1 VCRAYRA
8 QTKGKVESGVK
19 YVKRNFMPG
28 RRFVDILDVQAQLD
42 EWNATIADC
51 RVHGT
56 THEQPIVRFE
66 RERGALIPLSG
77 QPAFRLA
84 AKVSRIVPEDWLV
97 SFATNRYSVPFRLI
111 GKSVEVQR
119 QGEEVLIFHAGELIA
134 RHPLLVGKHQVR
146 ILPEHSPGAIARN
159 ARSRRSHATHDGAAS
174 RAHSQV
180 EIRDLSVYEELIT
193 DTQVRS

>member
-1 VCRAYRA
+1 
-8 QTKGKVESGVK
+8 
-19 YVKRNFMPG
+19 
-28 RRFVDILDVQAQLD
+28 VQAQLD

-56 THEQPIVRFE
+56 THEQPIARFE
-66 RERGALIPLSG
+66 RERSALIPLSG
-77 QPAFRLA
+77 QPAFKLA

-119 QGEEVLIFHAGELIA
+119 QADEVLIFHAGELVA
-134 RHPLLVGKHQVR
+134 RHPLLAGKHQVR
-146 ILPEHSPGAIARN
+146 IVPEHSPGAIARN
-159 ARSRRSHATHDGAAS
+159 ARQRRSHGAHHGAAS
-174 RAHSQV
+174 SAHSEV
-180 EIRDLSVYEELIT
+180 EIRDLSVYEQVI